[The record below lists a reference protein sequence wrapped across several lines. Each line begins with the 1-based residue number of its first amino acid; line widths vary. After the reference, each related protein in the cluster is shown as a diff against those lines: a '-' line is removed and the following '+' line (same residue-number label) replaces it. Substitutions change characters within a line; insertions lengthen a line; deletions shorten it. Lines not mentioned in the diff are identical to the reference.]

1 MKYTDVLTKKAADPV
16 VLTGDHAAA
25 YNTAVDQVKSEF
37 DPSKV
42 APSVQEILRIALGAS
57 AGGGL
62 GWLLSRLLHKKPKA
76 WRTALYTL
84 GGAAA
89 GGLGTHWYINRKDDN
104 GKSFADQAREDQHIR
119 ENQEL
124 QSFRKALAEHQR
136 AGAHLPSK
144 NPLDEKTTED
154 MWKSLFGD
162 YRRVVGMTGGGVGGT
177 WIGGWGAERA
187 ADFVRARAAAKAN
200 KGLVSAE
207 TTPGMTIKG
216 MTAPKTYD
224 YFVPDSKTGL
234 FTRAQIEAY
243 AANTIGK
250 NWRQTHSLIHN
261 SDGTYRFVPK
271 SSVKNPTLGSRALK
285 WTLSPLTGAA
295 GVYGGYLLGDHFV
308 QQDIKN
314 WEASMPTFPDIAKPA
329 K

>member
-25 YNTAVDQVKSEF
+25 YSAAVDQVKSEF
-37 DPSKV
+37 DPSKA

-62 GWLLSRLLHKKPKA
+62 GWLLSRLLHRKPKA

-89 GGLGTHWYINRKDDN
+89 GGFGTHWYLNRKDDN
-104 GKSFADQAREDQHIR
+104 GKSIADKAREDQHIR
-119 ENQEL
+119 DNQDL
-124 QSFRKALAEHQR
+124 QNFRKALEEHQQS
-136 AGAHLPSK
+136 GAHLPSK
-144 NPLDEKTTED
+144 NPLDEKTTEN

-162 YRRVVGMTGGGVGGT
+162 YRRVLGMTGGGVGGA

-187 ADFVRARAAAKAN
+187 ADFVRARAANKAN
-200 KGLVSAE
+200 QGLTLAE
-207 TTPGMTIKG
+207 NSPGMVIKG

-224 YFVPDSKTGL
+224 YFSPGSNGQ
-234 FTRAQIEAY
+234 FTRAQLEAY
-243 AANTIGK
+243 AAHTIGK
-250 NWRQTHSLIHN
+250 NWKQTHTLVHN
-261 SDGTYRFVPK
+261 SDGTYRFVAK
-271 SSVKNPTLGSRALK
+271 RSAANPTIGSRALK

-308 QQDIKN
+308 QQDIRN
-314 WEASMPTFPDIAKPA
+314 WEASMPTFSDIARPA

>member
-1 MKYTDVLTKKAADPV
+1 MNYTEVLTKKAADPI

-25 YNTAVDQVKSEF
+25 DNAAVDQVKSEY
-37 DPSKV
+37 DPSKA

-62 GWLLSRLLHKKPKA
+62 GWLMSRFLHKKPKA

-84 GGAAA
+84 GGAVA

-104 GKSFADQAREDQHIR
+104 GKSFADKAREDQHIR
-119 ENQEL
+119 DDQDL
-124 QSFRKALAEHQR
+124 QRFRKDLEEHQQS
-136 AGAHLPSK
+136 GEYLPSK
-144 NPLDEKTTED
+144 NPLDEKTSED

-162 YRRVVGMTGGGVGGT
+162 YRRVLGITGGGVGGAL
-177 WIGGWGAERA
+177 IGGRGAELA
-187 ADFVRARAAAKAN
+187 VDFVRNRAAVKAN
-200 KGLVSAE
+200 RGLTLAE
-207 TTPGMTIKG
+207 TTPGTTIKG
-216 MTAPKTYD
+216 MIAPKTFE
-224 YFVPDSKTGL
+224 YFVPDSTTGH
-234 FTRAQIEAY
+234 FNKAQLEAY
-243 AANTIGK
+243 AAHTIGN
-250 NWRQTHSLIHN
+250 NWRQTHRLVSG
-261 SDGTYRFVPK
+261 SDGVYRFVPK
-271 SSVKNPTLGSRALK
+271 SSVKNPTLGSRVLK

-314 WEASMPTFPDIAKPA
+314 WEASMPTFSDIARPA